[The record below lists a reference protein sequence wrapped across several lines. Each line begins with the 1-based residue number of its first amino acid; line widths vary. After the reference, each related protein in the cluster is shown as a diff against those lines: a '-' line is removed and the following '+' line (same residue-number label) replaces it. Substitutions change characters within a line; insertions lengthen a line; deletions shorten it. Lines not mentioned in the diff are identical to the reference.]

1 MLAASFDTFLGTCH
15 LALDFSAQEGRTVL
29 PGESSA
35 GKTAG
40 LAVGV
45 PLEVDEPPQ
54 AERSR
59 HTTIENR
66 KRYTLLCSFLCV

>member
-1 MLAASFDTFLGTCH
+1 VLAISLKDAVNDAAAKTFKLTDGLG
-15 LALDFSAQEGRTVL
+15 
-29 PGESSA
+29 
-35 GKTAG
+35 
-40 LAVGV
+40 VGV

-66 KRYTLLCSFLCV
+66 KRCSRRFMRASLRSERMTRVNIFE